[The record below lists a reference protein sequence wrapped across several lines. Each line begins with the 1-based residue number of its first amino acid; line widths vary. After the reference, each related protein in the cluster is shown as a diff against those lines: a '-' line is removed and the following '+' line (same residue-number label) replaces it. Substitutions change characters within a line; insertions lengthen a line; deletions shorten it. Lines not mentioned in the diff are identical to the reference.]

1 MHPPYRPGSGSN
13 EIMLQQWLDQ
23 EDAWM
28 RDTVRSHGWAIQA
41 VFGTGRW
48 APSECSCGCR
58 HSDEGD
64 SPPFAYT
71 VGMFGF
77 GHPELLVFGLP
88 IGTAHRTLN
97 ELGERVRHGQRLRPG
112 ELVTFE
118 CWPHRLHLF
127 EFLTTA
133 TSRCSLRRSG
143 STVPT
148 RPGRCRRS
156 SACGTT
162 GGDAFRGSR
171 ATTLRPGCSR
181 CQGRSETAG
190 SGSDGGW
197 GGGRGG

>member
-127 EFLTTA
+127 EF
-133 TSRCSLRRSG
+133 SDDG
-143 STVPT
+143 DVPVLVAAQRFYGANQA
-148 RPGRCRRS
+148 RPVPAIQCVWDDRWGRFPWEPGYDPP
-156 SACGTT
+156 AGLQPMPGT
-162 GGDAFRGSR
+162 FR
-171 ATTLRPGCSR
+171 
-181 CQGRSETAG
+181 
-190 SGSDGGW
+190 DGG
-197 GGGRGG
+197 